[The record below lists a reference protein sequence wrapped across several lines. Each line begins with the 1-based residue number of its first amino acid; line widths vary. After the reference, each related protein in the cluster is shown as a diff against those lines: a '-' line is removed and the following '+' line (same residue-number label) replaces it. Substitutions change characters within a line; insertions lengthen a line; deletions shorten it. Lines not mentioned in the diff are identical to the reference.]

1 MAFTINQKVIF
12 AARGKNLE
20 LLKERI
26 SDGGDINHQEPV
38 HGSALA
44 VAISNEDEAIIQY
57 LIENGVN
64 VNAEDSHGIV
74 PLEIALHHSSDWV
87 VRKLSWSGAK
97 LKSRARPH
105 WKERLVA
112 CLKDYKP
119 LKQDK

>member
-12 AARGKNLE
+12 AVRGKNLE

-26 SDGGDINHQEPV
+26 SDGGDINYQDPA

-44 VAISNEDEAIIQY
+44 AAINVEDEAILQY
-57 LIENGVN
+57 LIENGVD
-64 VNAEDSHGIV
+64 VNAANSHDIV
-74 PLEIALHHSSDWV
+74 PLEMALHHSSDWV

-112 CLKDYKP
+112 CLKDC
-119 LKQDK
+119 